1 MKELRWITLILAVAV
16 ILMGIQTYGLYQQ
29 QKALQTTLDQAE
41 TELAQ
46 IRESIDSI
54 SETSRIFNEFWQQIE
69 EKRIWF
75 QHTYPDD
82 YKREVGDITD
92 YRAYTQSLYETI

>member
-69 EKRIWF
+69 EKEGVFRWF
-75 QHTYPDD
+75 
-82 YKREVGDITD
+82 K
-92 YRAYTQSLYETI
+92 

>member
-29 QKALQTTLDQAE
+29 QKVLQTALDQAE

-54 SETSRIFNEFWQQIE
+54 SETSRIFNRIWQQIE
-69 EKRIWF
+69 EKEGVFSWF
-75 QHTYPDD
+75 
-82 YKREVGDITD
+82 K
-92 YRAYTQSLYETI
+92 

>member
-54 SETSRIFNEFWQQIE
+54 SETSRIFNELWQQIE
-69 EKRIWF
+69 EKEGVFRWF
-75 QHTYPDD
+75 
-82 YKREVGDITD
+82 K
-92 YRAYTQSLYETI
+92 